1 VLIPVSLRP
10 LEAFGPAISSER
22 PSLWEVWILPETI
35 SVHGQKVHCEFHNR
49 HRGRFD
55 VHEYANRDNP

>member
-22 PSLWEVWILPETI
+22 TSLWEVWILPETI
-35 SVHGQKVHCEFHNR
+35 SVFDRKVYWEFHIR
-49 HRGRFD
+49 QRRRFD
-55 VHEYANRDNP
+55 VHEYANRNNL